1 MKPGWAF
8 KTAIRPAVAAAV
20 LIAAAIAVGPAPA
33 AAEAARAVAADSS
46 AGVRGADPWF
56 GADKARHFT
65 ASFLLTGAVSRGLRV
80 HGRESR
86 SRSLAAGVGFT
97 VSLGGLKEML
107 DRTGRGHASWKD
119 MAANALGAGCG
130 ALLLSWW

>member
-1 MKPGWAF
+1 MKPSSDF
-8 KTAIRPAVAAAV
+8 RPAFRPIVAAAAC
-20 LIAAAIAVGPAPA
+20 AAALAVQPAPA
-33 AAEAARAVAADSS
+33 AAGEVRAAAGDSCTI
-46 AGVRGADPWF
+46 VRGGDSWL

-65 ASFLLTGAVSRGLRV
+65 ASFLMTGAVSRTLHV

-86 SRSLAAGVGFT
+86 SRSLAAGVAFT

>member
-1 MKPGWAF
+1 MKTSWAF
-8 KTAIRPAVAAAV
+8 KTAVKPAVAAAA
-20 LIAAAIAVGPAPA
+20 LAAGLAVQPAPA
-33 AAEAARAVAADSS
+33 GAEEARAAAADSS
-46 AGVRGADPWF
+46 AGARGGDSWF

-80 HGRESR
+80 HGHESP

-97 VSLGGLKEML
+97 VSLGGLKEMF